1 MREVQGPEVAS
12 DAPLQMLVSGS
23 VVGACMC
30 AWEGGRKG
38 GGLRA
43 RPARLLSAPPTTHTP
58 APPPL
63 SSTARSQIT
72 NLDYDE
78 HKGRIAIGR
87 VRAGQVR
94 RGASVV
100 FLKPGEQRAASPAC
114 RR

>member
-1 MREVQGPEVAS
+1 MHVCV
-12 DAPLQMLVSGS
+12 
-23 VVGACMC
+23 
-30 AWEGGRKG
+30 GGREEG
-38 GGLRA
+38 RRAAGEA
-43 RPARLLSAPPTTHTP
+43 RPPPFCPPHHTLTR
-58 APPPL
+58 PPPL